1 MKTAMKYVIVMPA
14 YNEENFIG
22 RAIESIAAQ
31 TLLPQRLVIVND
43 GSTDRTRSVIEGY
56 QRAYPWIQLVNN
68 DKKEQRAAGSKVV
81 RAFYLGYHQIQD
93 TYDFLVKLDADLT
106 LPVHYFERIAGC
118 FKAAP
123 KLGIAGGTIAIEEN
137 GEWVYENF
145 SDIDHVKGAF
155 KAYRRACFEQ
165 IGGLRASIGWDTAD
179 ELLAR
184 YHGWQIQVDPE
195 LQVRHYRVLGAET
208 GAVKIRVKVGNGMY
222 RLRYGFFITLISAI
236 KAGYL
241 NKPYGLTG
249 LAVLWGWVQS
259 FLKRDAFI
267 VTAEEGRFIRRFRR
281 GRMWGKLRR

>member
-1 MKTAMKYVIVMPA
+1 MKYVIVMPA
-14 YNEENFIG
+14 YNEEGFIG

-31 TLLPQRLVIVND
+31 TLIPQRLVIVND
-43 GSTDRTRSVIEGY
+43 GSTDRTRAIVEGY
-56 QRAYPWIQLVNN
+56 QETYPWIQLVNN

-81 RAFYLGYHQIQD
+81 RAFCLGYQQIQD
-93 TYDFLVKLDADLT
+93 AYDFLVKLDADLT
-106 LPVHYFERIAGC
+106 LPNHYFERM
-118 FKAAP
+118 AAMFQADP
-123 KLGIAGGTIAIEEN
+123 RLGIAGGTIAIEEN

-155 KAYRRACFEQ
+155 KSYRRACFEQ

-184 YHGWQIQVDPE
+184 FHGWGIQVDPE

-208 GAVKIRVKVGNGMY
+208 GSVKIRVKVGNGMY

-241 NKPYGLTG
+241 NKPYGITG
-249 LAVLWGWVQS
+249 LAVLWGWAQS
-259 FLKRDAFI
+259 FLNRDDFI
-267 VTAEEGRFIRRFRR
+267 VTAEEGRFIRQFRKD
-281 GRMWGKLRR
+281 RMRAKLGSP

>member
-1 MKTAMKYVIVMPA
+1 MPA
-14 YNEENFIG
+14 YNEEGFIG

-31 TLLPQRLVIVND
+31 TLIPQRLVIVND
-43 GSTDRTRSVIEGY
+43 GSTDRTRAIVEGY
-56 QRAYPWIQLVNN
+56 QETYPWIQLVNN

-81 RAFYLGYHQIQD
+81 RAFYLGYQQIQD
-93 TYDFLVKLDADLT
+93 AYDFLVKLDADLT
-106 LPVHYFERIAGC
+106 LPNHYFERM
-118 FKAAP
+118 AAMFQADP
-123 KLGIAGGTIAIEEN
+123 RLGIAGGTIAIEEN

-155 KAYRRACFEQ
+155 KSYRRACFEQ

-184 YHGWQIQVDPE
+184 FHGWGIQVDPE

-208 GAVKIRVKVGNGMY
+208 GSVKIRVKVGNGMY

-241 NKPYGLTG
+241 NKPYGITG
-249 LAVLWGWVQS
+249 LAVLWGWAQS
-259 FLKRDAFI
+259 FLNRDDFI
-267 VTAEEGRFIRRFRR
+267 VTAEEGRFIRQFRKD
-281 GRMWGKLRR
+281 RMRAKLGSP

>member
-1 MKTAMKYVIVMPA
+1 MKYVIVMPA
-14 YNEENFIG
+14 YNEEGFIG

-31 TLLPQRLVIVND
+31 TLIPQRLVIVND
-43 GSTDRTRSVIEGY
+43 GSTDRTRAIVEGY
-56 QRAYPWIQLVNN
+56 QETYPWIQLVNN

-81 RAFYLGYHQIQD
+81 RAFYLGYQQIQD
-93 TYDFLVKLDADLT
+93 AYDFLVKLDADLT
-106 LPVHYFERIAGC
+106 LPNHYFERM
-118 FKAAP
+118 AAMFQADP
-123 KLGIAGGTIAIEEN
+123 RLGIAGGTIAIEEN

-155 KAYRRACFEQ
+155 KSYRRACFEQ

-184 YHGWQIQVDPE
+184 FHGWGIQVDPE

-208 GAVKIRVKVGNGMY
+208 GSVKIRVKVGNGMY

-241 NKPYGLTG
+241 NKPYGITG
-249 LAVLWGWVQS
+249 LAVLWGWAQS
-259 FLKRDAFI
+259 FLNRDDFI
-267 VTAEEGRFIRRFRR
+267 VTAEEGRFIRQFRKD
-281 GRMWGKLRR
+281 RMRAKLGSP

>member
-1 MKTAMKYVIVMPA
+1 MKYVIVMPA
-14 YNEENFIG
+14 YNEEGFIG

-31 TLLPQRLVIVND
+31 TLIPQRLVIVND
-43 GSTDRTRSVIEGY
+43 GSTDRTRAIVEGY
-56 QRAYPWIQLVNN
+56 QETYPWIQLVNN

-81 RAFYLGYHQIQD
+81 RAFYLGYQQIQD
-93 TYDFLVKLDADLT
+93 AYDFLVKLDADLT
-106 LPVHYFERIAGC
+106 LPNHYFERM
-118 FKAAP
+118 AAMFQADP
-123 KLGIAGGTIAIEEN
+123 RLGIAGGTIAIEEN

-155 KAYRRACFEQ
+155 KSYRRACFEQ

-184 YHGWQIQVDPE
+184 FHGWGIQVDPE

-208 GAVKIRVKVGNGMY
+208 GSVKIRVKVGNGMY

-241 NKPYGLTG
+241 NKPYGITG
-249 LAVLWGWVQS
+249 LAVLWGWAQS
-259 FLKRDAFI
+259 FLNRDDFI
-267 VTAEEGRFIRRFRR
+267 VTAEEGRFIRRFRKD
-281 GRMWGKLRR
+281 RMRAKLGSP

>member
-1 MKTAMKYVIVMPA
+1 MKYVIVMPA
-14 YNEENFIG
+14 YNEEGFIG

-31 TLLPQRLVIVND
+31 TLIPQRLVIVND
-43 GSTDRTRSVIEGY
+43 GSTDRTRAIVEGY
-56 QRAYPWIQLVNN
+56 QETYPWIQLVNN

-81 RAFYLGYHQIQD
+81 RAFYLGYQQIQD
-93 TYDFLVKLDADLT
+93 AYDFLVKLDADLT
-106 LPVHYFERIAGC
+106 LPNHYFERIAAM
-118 FKAAP
+118 FQADAKI
-123 KLGIAGGTIAIEEN
+123 GIAGGTIAIEEN

-145 SDIDHVKGAF
+145 SDVDHVKGAF
-155 KAYRRACFEQ
+155 KSYRRACFEQ

-184 YHGWQIQVDPE
+184 FHGWGIQVDPE

-208 GAVKIRVKVGNGMY
+208 GSVKIRVKVGNGMY

-241 NKPYGLTG
+241 NKPYGITG

-259 FLKRDAFI
+259 FVNRDTFI
-267 VTAEEGRFIRRFRR
+267 VTAEEGRFIRQFRK
-281 GRMWGKLRR
+281 GRMWGKVFG

>member
-1 MKTAMKYVIVMPA
+1 MKYVIVMPA
-14 YNEENFIG
+14 YNEEGFIG

-31 TLLPQRLVIVND
+31 TLLPLRLVIVND
-43 GSTDRTRSVIEGY
+43 GSTDRTRALVEGY
-56 QRAYPWIQLVNN
+56 QQTYPWIQLVNN

-81 RAFYLGYHQIQD
+81 RAFYLGYRQIQD

-106 LPVHYFERIAGC
+106 LPAHYFERIADH
-118 FKAAP
+118 FKADP

-137 GEWVYENF
+137 GKWVYENF

-184 YHGWQIQVDPE
+184 FHGWSIQVDPA

-208 GAVKIRVKVGNGMY
+208 GSVKIRVKVGNGMY

-259 FLKRDAFI
+259 FVKRDEFI
-267 VTAEEGRFIRRFRR
+267 VTAEEGRFIRQFRR
-281 GRMWGKLRR
+281 ERMREKLSGK

>member
-1 MKTAMKYVIVMPA
+1 MKYVIVMPA
-14 YNEENFIG
+14 YNEEGFIG

-31 TLLPQRLVIVND
+31 TLIPQRLVIVND
-43 GSTDRTRSVIEGY
+43 GSTDRTRKIVEGY
-56 QRAYPWIQLVNN
+56 QQTYPWIQLVNN

-81 RAFYLGYHQIQD
+81 RAFYLGYQQIQD
-93 TYDFLVKLDADLT
+93 HYDFLVKLDADLT
-106 LPVHYFERIAGC
+106 LPTHYFERIASL
-118 FKAAP
+118 FRADP

-145 SDIDHVKGAF
+145 SDVDHVKGAF
-155 KAYRRACFEQ
+155 KSYRRACFEQ

-184 YHGWQIQVDPE
+184 FHGWGIQVDPE

-208 GAVKIRVKVGNGMY
+208 GSVKIRVKVGNGMY

-241 NKPYGLTG
+241 NKPYGITG

-259 FLKRDAFI
+259 FLNQDEFI
-267 VTAEEGRFIRRFRR
+267 VTAEEGRFIRRFRKDRMR
-281 GRMWGKLRR
+281 GKVFG